1 MYLQLN
7 PYATYN
13 THLQPAKS
21 CLGAPFAYSFSKV
34 SSPGLGNYFNTTRGT
49 LQKCFSCRRTS
60 KNSIVFQEIK
70 LIGHNRLVKL
80 SFPRRIQCLTT
91 LFVQLASFCSSETLK
106 LCISCEVQLKKKN
119 HLSYTF
125 IIHPPR
131 SVLEKAS
138 LKHRAESNHT
148 ESVCPLLC
156 NAAMEQSKPLG
167 FLGLSILLP
176 QTLHTA
182 LRFLILSFNIWSLM

>member
-1 MYLQLN
+1 MWST
-7 PYATYN
+7 A
-13 THLQPAKS
+13 
-21 CLGAPFAYSFSKV
+21 
-34 SSPGLGNYFNTTRGT
+34 
-49 LQKCFSCRRTS
+49 
-60 KNSIVFQEIK
+60 
-70 LIGHNRLVKL
+70 
-80 SFPRRIQCLTT
+80 
-91 LFVQLASFCSSETLK
+91 
-106 LCISCEVQLKKKN
+106 KKKK
-119 HLSYTF
+119 HLSYAF